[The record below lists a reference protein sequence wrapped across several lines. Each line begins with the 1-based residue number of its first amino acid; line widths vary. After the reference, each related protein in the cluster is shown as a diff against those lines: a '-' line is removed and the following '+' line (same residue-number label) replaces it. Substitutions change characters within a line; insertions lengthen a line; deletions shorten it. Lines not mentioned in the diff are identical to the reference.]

1 MTKAPRGGPQ
11 TPSTLAGVAKT
22 LFSSSAKTQI
32 AALNR
37 TVFDQAKQIAWLE
50 RLVTDLLV
58 EYRGSSLMPPER
70 LRMHVGAR
78 DSAAN
83 FWNQGRES
91 SSRVLEVFGAAPDGP
106 VLDWGC
112 GSGRTLYWLYGHDA
126 WREGY
131 RGCDV
136 DAEAI
141 AWLRKQKIGAKV
153 QVCGDAPPLPYAD
166 GVFAGLFG
174 FSVLTHIHP
183 EHHGDWMREI
193 HRVLR
198 PGGRAYLTVNGA
210 SRMAD
215 ARAFSAL
222 SRALFERQGWF
233 FETHDGHYKSAAIVS
248 REHLTAATQGL
259 FEIEQYRAAGYHEH
273 DDLIL
278 RKA

>member
-11 TPSTLAGVAKT
+11 SPSNLAGVAKN
-22 LFSSSAKTQI
+22 LFSLSGKAD
-32 AALNR
+32 LNR

-58 EYRGSSLMPPER
+58 EYRGSSLMPPQH

-91 SSRVLEVFGAAPDGP
+91 SRRVLEVFGEAPGGP

-112 GSGRTLYWLYGHDA
+112 GSGRTLYWLFGHEA
-126 WREGY
+126 WREAY

-141 AWLRKQKIGAKV
+141 AWLNKQKTGAQVK
-153 QVCGDAPPLPYAD
+153 VCGDGPPLPYGD
-166 GVFAGLFG
+166 GELVGLFG
-174 FSVLTHIHP
+174 FSVLTHVHP
-183 EHHGDWMREI
+183 ARHGDWLREF
-193 HRVLR
+193 HRVLK
-198 PGGRAYLTVNGA
+198 PGGRAYLTVNGE
-210 SRMAD
+210 SRLTD
-215 ARAFSAL
+215 KRAFSNS
-222 SRALFERQGWF
+222 SRATFAKQGWF
-233 FETHDGHYKSAAIVS
+233 FETHEGHYKSAAIVS
-248 REHLTAATQGL
+248 RTHLISATRGL
-259 FEIEQYRAAGYHEH
+259 FEVEQYREAGYHEH

-278 RKA
+278 RKL